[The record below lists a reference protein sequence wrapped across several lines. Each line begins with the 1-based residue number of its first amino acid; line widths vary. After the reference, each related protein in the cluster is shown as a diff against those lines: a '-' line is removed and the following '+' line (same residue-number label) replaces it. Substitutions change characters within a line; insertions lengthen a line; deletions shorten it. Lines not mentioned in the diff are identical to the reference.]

1 MSFRNSIGATALA
14 AAALLMT
21 IVAATAFDD
30 SKYPDLKGQW
40 RTTNRGLIAGGAGGF
55 RWDES
60 KPPSTGPNL
69 GQEPPLTPEYRAIYQ
84 ANLDDMEKGGQGI
97 DPTYKC
103 VSPGMP
109 RVMIA
114 YSALEFV
121 VTADIT
127 YILMSRDHDFNRH
140 IYTDGRDYPANMTL
154 EPRFLGY
161 SIGKWLDE
169 DGDGRYETL
178 VAETRGMKGPRVF
191 DASGIPLHED
201 NETIVQERIY
211 LDKADPNLLHDD
223 ITTIDHALTRP
234 WLVNK
239 TYRRVA
245 TDKSTWFGHAV
256 CGEENA
262 HVGIGK
268 EVYFLSAEGLLMPAI
283 KDQPP
288 PDLRYFKQY
297 NR

>member
-1 MSFRNSIGATALA
+1 MSFRYSIGATAVA

-21 IVAATAFDD
+21 IGIATAAED

-40 RTTNRGLIAGGAGGF
+40 RTTNRGLIAGGAGGL

-60 KPPSTGPNL
+60 RPPTTAPSL
-69 GQEPPLTPEYRAIYQ
+69 GQQPPLTPEYQKIYE
-84 ANLDDMEKGGQGI
+84 ANLADMVQGGQGI

-114 YSALEFV
+114 YSNLEFV
-121 VTADIT
+121 VTPDIT
-127 YILMSRDHDFNRH
+127 FVLMSRDHDFNRH
-140 IYTDGRDYPANMTL
+140 IYTDGRDFPANMTG

-169 DGDGRYETL
+169 DGDGRYDTL
-178 VAETRGMKGPRVF
+178 MVETRGLKGPRVF
-191 DASGIPLHED
+191 DATGIPLHED

-211 LDKADPNLLHDD
+211 LDKTNPDLLHDD

-239 TYRRVA
+239 TFRRIPA
-245 TDKSTWFGHAV
+245 DKSTWFGHAV
-256 CGEENA
+256 CGEMNA
-262 HVGIGK
+262 HVGIGN
-268 EVYFLSAEGLLMPAI
+268 EVYYLSGDGLLMPAV

-288 PDLRYFKQY
+288 PDLRYFKKY